1 MGTEVSQKIRSL
13 LSYLI
18 QCCKIIQYKIE
29 SNEEVTSDK
38 NRFKK
43 LRKYENKSGDL
54 EYIPEIIQEE
64 LYIDDLSEN
73 NEEKKTESE
82 KQERSIFDIIK
93 IKDLYN
99 KSKILKL
106 EMSCYN
112 NSEQNNKN
120 DKENKKIYFEINP
133 LGYPNSKRKKDGITF
148 FGYDKEGDENN
159 LDIMINPSDNEVI
172 DDQFLGKHF
181 QIKFKPE
188 DLNYYLKD
196 LGHGFGTFIKIT
208 DWVEIKNNFLLNIGE
223 NYLVFSLGYENER
236 DISENYIL
244 KYNKSKN
251 DNILNVKIFSY
262 NPNNKNFS
270 FTSDNSPF
278 TIGRKD
284 ENAINIEDNMLSRI
298 HCTVKYKNNKWY
310 IQDGDEREEGER
322 KKSTNGSWVYAFE
335 DCLITDKMIFKSGR
349 YIFGCKLV
357 DINNSESEGN
367 ARKE

>member
-1 MGTEVSQKIRSL
+1 M
-13 LSYLI
+13 
-18 QCCKIIQYKIE
+18 QYRIE
-29 SNEEVTSDK
+29 SIEEVKSDK
-38 NRFKK
+38 TRLKK
-43 LRKYENKSGDL
+43 LRKLETESGNL

-64 LYIDDLSEN
+64 IYMDNISEH

-82 KQERSIFDIIK
+82 EPERSIFDIIK
-93 IKDLYN
+93 IKDVYE

-106 EMSCYN
+106 EMTSYN
-112 NSEQNNKN
+112 YYSNNYDN
-120 DKENKKIYFEINP
+120 KEKKKISIEINP
-133 LGYPNSKRKKDGITF
+133 LGYSNSKRKKDGITY
-148 FGYDKEGDENN
+148 FGYEKEGDENN
-159 LDIMINPSDNEVI
+159 VDIMINPSDNEVI

-236 DISENYIL
+236 DISENHIL

-251 DNILNVKIFSY
+251 DYILNVKIFSN
-262 NPNNKNFS
+262 NPNNKSFS

-284 ENAINIEDNMLSRI
+284 ENAINIEDSMLSRI

-310 IQDGDEREEGER
+310 IQDGDEREEGEG

-335 DCLITDKMIFKSGR
+335 DSLITDKMIFKSGH
-349 YIFGCKLV
+349 YIFECKLV
-357 DINNSESEGN
+357 DMNNNEFETN
-367 ARKE
+367 D